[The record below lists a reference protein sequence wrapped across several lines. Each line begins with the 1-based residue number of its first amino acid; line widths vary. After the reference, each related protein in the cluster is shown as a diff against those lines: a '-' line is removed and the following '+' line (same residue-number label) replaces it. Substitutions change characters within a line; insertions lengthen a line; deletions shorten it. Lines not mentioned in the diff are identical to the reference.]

1 MERLPS
7 LFISHGAP
15 TYALEPGAA
24 GARLAAL
31 GCLLPRPQGVLVV
44 SPHWMTAEPQVT
56 MSLHPRTI
64 HDFGGFD
71 PALYDIT
78 YPVEG
83 APRLARRA
91 LDMLREAGW
100 PAAPDTDRG
109 LDHGA
114 WVPLLHLYPA
124 GDVPAFQVSLPTH
137 FDPHAA
143 YDFGRA
149 LEPLADE
156 GVLIVGSGS
165 LTHNLSEF
173 QMAPTDAHAYVL
185 EFAHWIRDAVLAGD
199 HARLREAL
207 SIAPHAAR
215 AHPTAEHYLPLLVA
229 AGAAGQALPASVIEG
244 GIRHGV
250 LSMDSFVFGCDIGTK
265 AALHDTDAIDAVPNL
280 INDSRKQVK

>member
-24 GARLAAL
+24 GARLTAL
-31 GCLLPRPQGVLVV
+31 GRLLPRPLGVLVV
-44 SPHWMTAEPQVT
+44 SPHWMTVEARAT
-56 MSLHPRTI
+56 LSLHPRTI

-83 APRLARRA
+83 APRLAQRA
-91 LDMLREAGW
+91 LDVLREAGW
-100 PAAPDTDRG
+100 PAAPDADRG

-124 GDVPAFQVSLPTH
+124 GDVPAFQVSLPTRL
-137 FDPHAA
+137 DPHAA
-143 YDFGRA
+143 YEFGCA
-149 LEPLADE
+149 LAPLANE
-156 GVLIVGSGS
+156 GILIVSSGS
-165 LTHNLSEF
+165 LSHNLREF
-173 QMAPTDAHAYVL
+173 RMAHTDAQAYVL
-185 EFAHWIRDAVLAGD
+185 EFAHWIREAVLAGD
-199 HARLREAL
+199 HARLRDAL
-207 SIAPHAAR
+207 SLAPHAAR
-215 AHPTAEHYLPLLVA
+215 AHPTAEHFLPLLVA

-250 LSMDSFVFGCDIGTK
+250 LSMDSFVFGRDIDK
-265 AALHDTDAIDAVPNL
+265 QAALLDNDAIHA
-280 INDSRKQVK
+280 